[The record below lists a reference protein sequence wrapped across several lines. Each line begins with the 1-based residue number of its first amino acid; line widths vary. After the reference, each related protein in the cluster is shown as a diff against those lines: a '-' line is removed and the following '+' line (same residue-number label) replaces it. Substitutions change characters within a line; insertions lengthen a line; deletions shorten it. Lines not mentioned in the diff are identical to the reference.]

1 MTANVNKFNKLVLS
15 FLKDTSESN
24 NIDELWMEQ
33 NVQSQVKSLCS
44 SVGGSAQGKKNKD
57 PLAPKRGKS
66 GYLYFCSE
74 FRNEVKA
81 SLGEQAKATD
91 VTKEL
96 GLRWNALK
104 VSKKPADKKILEGY
118 EKMAADDKD
127 RYQNEK
133 SVYTPPDSDDSDKP
147 KRRGGKQKSN
157 NGPKRAKSGYLYFCE
172 DQRNQLKVNNP
183 SLKSTEI
190 TSELGRLWNE
200 LKNDV
205 SRASEIQKY
214 ENLALEDKQR
224 YESQKSETADS
235 SKPKKEVPKKEVV
248 KKEVVKKEVV
258 KKEVPKKE
266 VPKKGAK
273 KEEVEDDDHVQ
284 EEVVTKKVNSKS
296 VPSKGATSKDTPK
309 ETSNKKLNGYQ
320 KYSEVRRPA
329 LKSSFPNEKPADIT
343 KKLSEEWKVLSN
355 EEKQKWT
362 DA

>member
-15 FLKDTSESN
+15 FLKDTSQSN

-133 SVYTPPDSDDSDKP
+133 SVYTPPESEDSDKP

-205 SRASEIQKY
+205 SRASEILKY

-235 SKPKKEVPKKEVV
+235 SKPKKEVAKKEVAKKEVV
-248 KKEVVKKEVV
+248 
-258 KKEVPKKE
+258 KKE

-273 KEEVEDDDHVQ
+273 KEEVEDDHVQ

-296 VPSKGATSKDTPK
+296 VPSKGASTKDTSKGASKDTQK